1 MQLQNELNELKRM
14 LLKMADIVQNN
25 IKEAIE
31 AYQLDKEVTINDR
44 VVNQY
49 ELLVNEICVDI
60 LIKERPYARDLRE
73 VSAILKLVSDIER
86 IGDHAED
93 IVKYAGKL
101 KGNTEK
107 RPDRIDE
114 MLEITLEML
123 QKSILSF
130 IQLDTDMAEEVIK
143 MDDKI
148 DEIYSEIIKSLTKR
162 KNISESALTFSIYT
176 TIIVKYIER
185 IADHV
190 VNISEWVVFI
200 VSGFYKDYLKKEL

>member
-93 IVKYAGKL
+93 IVRYASKL
-101 KGNTEK
+101 RGNTEK

-114 MLEITLEML
+114 MLEVTLEML

-148 DEIYSEIIKSLTKR
+148 DEIYNEIIKSLTKR
-162 KNISESALTFSIYT
+162 KNISEAALTFSIYT

-200 VSGFYKDYLKKEL
+200 VSGFYKDYLKSE